1 MENGTELRA
10 MQVAAG
16 ILEGQAEVVASEL
29 APETQVS
36 AEVAVETKPEEQTT
50 PVAVATEPTPSS
62 NEPHNYWLDLE
73 SKTEGLVKDEDTLIA
88 LVQRNK
94 EYEALVE
101 EKKSLFKPANEYIS
115 KLNELT
121 LSGASPDQIKA
132 FVKLND
138 YGDLDKLSPIDLKVT
153 KMVLKD
159 GYTEE
164 IARKIVNRQYNLS
177 QFDEDDPDQKDE
189 ADIMRERLRIEAQSD
204 LEALN
209 EYKKELTTVKNPDK
223 ESAEKQRLQQIA
235 DLSAYNKV
243 IENEAVNIAKNFP
256 TKLDYEF
263 KVGESAVKYEDNLDK
278 QFLEQDLPNI
288 VKEYFRDSMDPITQE
303 TVAQAYSFAMGEYLK
318 ANDTKRLERAYQKG
332 ESAGYER
339 AVNVYENRSGLP
351 RAQENQIIATNEAGL
366 TDFMRKMVGK

>member
-36 AEVAVETKPEEQTT
+36 AEVAVENTPEEQTT
-50 PVAVATEPTPSS
+50 PEAVATETTPSS

-73 SKTEGLVKDEDTLIA
+73 SKTEGLVKDEDTLIS
-88 LVQRNK
+88 LVQKSK

-256 TKLDYEF
+256 AKLDYEF

-288 VKEYFRDSMDPITQE
+288 VKEYFRDSMDPITPE